1 MEIFFIDRIKTFSF
15 LDKGGLQWSYNNLVV
30 KLKVFEM
37 AGSVGEQTA
46 TVTTLSQPRE
56 PAASGDHWRVETE
69 DAHGWLTHVIIIVI
83 LMNQCHR

>member
-1 MEIFFIDRIKTFSF
+1 
-15 LDKGGLQWSYNNLVV
+15 
-30 KLKVFEM
+30 M
-37 AGSVGEQTA
+37 AGSVGEETA
-46 TVTTLSQPRE
+46 TVTTLAQPGE